1 MSQLVLNIKDENK
14 AKALLKIL
22 ESMDFVEIEQSSE
35 SKERTKTH
43 SHFFNSAGIW
53 KNRSIDSEN
62 LRHRAWENDSL

>member
-35 SKERTKTH
+35 SKERAKTH
-43 SHFFNSAGIW
+43 SNFFDSAGIW
-53 KNRSIDSEN
+53 KNRSIDSED
-62 LRHRAWENDSL
+62 LRHRAWVNDSL